1 MGEGAPFFSIL
12 TPVFNPPLAAFED
25 CVRSVLGQTFD
36 DWEWCLVDDAGDSSQ
51 YDEILADLAKSDSRI
66 RVAKRT
72 ANGGIVAAS
81 NDAASLARGDFLC
94 LLDHDD
100 ELARGAL
107 QEVSEVL
114 SRDSDIDY
122 VYTDEDKID
131 SNGRHY
137 DTFLKPDWSPERL
150 RGQNYCCH
158 LSVIRREL
166 FENLG
171 GFRPGYEGSQDYD
184 LILRVTEKARRIVHI
199 PKVLYHWRA
208 ISGSTASS
216 IEEKPYAALAAQRAV
231 QEHLTRVGIIG
242 TVTRTKF
249 GYHKIIRDVADQPRV
264 SIVIPTRGDS
274 KLVRGSRR
282 PLVLRSVASILENR
296 PEYPNLEIIVVAD
309 TATPPS
315 VVEEL
320 SSTEGVTIV
329 EYTKPFNFS
338 DKCNLGVLRSNG
350 EIVVLLNDD
359 TEVITGDWL
368 KTLVPLVMEPDVGIV
383 GPMLLLEDGRIQSA
397 GHSNT
402 PSPHNF
408 RSGHS
413 ANQGGEFGLLSIARE
428 CSGVTGAA
436 MALRR
441 SVYLESGGM
450 SLKFA
455 NCFNDVDLNCK
466 IMESGFRII
475 WTPFAKLFHYES
487 VSRDATVPEHEY
499 QLVLRRWYRY
509 FDNDVFTRLN

>member
-1 MGEGAPFFSIL
+1 MGVQRPFFSIL
-12 TPVFNPPLAAFED
+12 TPVFNPPLAAFEG
-25 CVRSVLGQTFD
+25 CVRSVLEQTFD
-36 DWEWCLVDDAGDSSQ
+36 NWEWCLVDDAGHASQ
-51 YDEILADLAKSDSRI
+51 YDGILTDLAKSDGRI
-66 RVAKRT
+66 RIFKRH
-72 ANGGIVAAS
+72 ANGGIIAAS
-81 NDAASLARGDFLC
+81 NDAASLASGDFLC

-100 ELARGAL
+100 ELAPSAL
-107 QEVSEVL
+107 QDVHEVL
-114 SRDSDIDY
+114 SRDDEIDY

-131 SNGRHY
+131 SAGRHY
-137 DTFLKPDWSPERL
+137 DTFLKPTWSPERL

-166 FENLG
+166 FEDLG

-184 LILRVTEKARRIVHI
+184 LILRVTENARRIVHI

-216 IEEKPYAALAAQRAV
+216 IAEKPYAALAAQRAV
-231 QEHLTRVGIIG
+231 QEHLSRVNIAGK
-242 TVTRTKF
+242 VLRTEY
-249 GYHKIIRDVADQPRV
+249 GYHRIVRDCTEQPLV

-274 KLVRGSRR
+274 KLVRGSSR
-282 PLVLRSVASILENR
+282 PLVLRSVASILGNR
-296 PEYPNLEIIVVAD
+296 LDYPNLEVIVVAD
-309 TATPPS
+309 TATPVA

-320 SSTEGVTIV
+320 SSTDGVTVV
-329 EYTKPFNFS
+329 EYRKPFNFA
-338 DKCNLGVLRSNG
+338 DKCNVGVLQSRG
-350 EIVVLLNDD
+350 EVVVLLNDD

-368 KTLVPLVMEPDVGIV
+368 TTLVPLVLEPDVGIV
-383 GPMLLLEDGRIQSA
+383 GPTLLLEDGRIQSA

-413 ANQGGEFGLLSIARE
+413 SNQSGEFGLLSIARE

-436 MALRR
+436 MVLRR
-441 SVYLESGGM
+441 AVYLQAGGM
-450 SLKFA
+450 SPKFA

-466 IMESGFRII
+466 VLELGFRII

-487 VSRDATVPEHEY
+487 VTRDATVPEHEY
-499 QLVLRRWYRY
+499 KLLLRRWGRI
-509 FDNDVFTRLN
+509 FDNDRFCRIN